1 MNAAPFTATAF
12 PLVSVIVT
20 TLVSPVPMEAGA
32 NAFAT
37 VSPES
42 TVSVALAGAVFEP
55 ALAEVTAPAASVS
68 V

>member
-1 MNAAPFTATAF
+1 MNAAPLTATAL
-12 PLVSVIVT
+12 PLVRVIVR

-37 VSPES
+37 ARPES
-42 TVSVALAGAVFEP
+42 TVSVALAGAVLVP
-55 ALAEVTAPAASVS
+55 ALPDVTAPAASVS